1 MTHDPVLVAANV
13 HKTYVLARKPLP
25 ILHGASLSVQP
36 GERVAIIGKSGSGK
50 STLLHILGGLDRPD
64 PGHEASV
71 RILGSDLF
79 KISESRRAKVRARD
93 VGFVFQ
99 SYHLLPEMDI
109 VDNVVLPAMA
119 LGAANAATR
128 ARAEALLKL
137 AGLGERLHHHPRE
150 LSGGE
155 QQRVAIARAMMNA
168 PAVILADEPT
178 GNLDA
183 TTGAHVLD
191 MLFGIACGGDN
202 PDANAAAPALVI
214 VTHCEDIALRCDR
227 ILRLADGLLHP
238 WREGDA

>member
-1 MTHDPVLVAANV
+1 MTSNPVLLASNV
-13 HKTYVLARKPLP
+13 HKTYVLSKKPLH
-25 ILHGASLSVQP
+25 ILRGVSLAVQP
-36 GERVAIIGKSGSGK
+36 GEHVAIVGKSGSGK
-50 STLLHILGGLDRPD
+50 STLLHVLGGLDRPD
-64 PGHEASV
+64 SGHETVV
-71 RILGSDLF
+71 RILGSDLLR
-79 KISESRRAKVRARD
+79 ISESRRAKVRARD

-119 LGAANAATR
+119 LGSTDAASR
-128 ARAEALLKL
+128 ARAVALLEM

-183 TTGAHVLD
+183 ATGAQILD
-191 MLFGIACGGDN
+191 MLFGIARDGA
-202 PDANAAAPALVI
+202 PAESPPALVI
-214 VTHCEDIALRCDR
+214 VTHSEDIARRCDR
-227 ILRLADGLLHP
+227 VLHLAAGVLQ
-238 WREGDA
+238 A

>member
-1 MTHDPVLVAANV
+1 MTRDPVLLAADV
-13 HKTYVLARKPLP
+13 HKTYVLSKKPLS
-25 ILHGASLSVQP
+25 ILRGASLHVLP
-36 GERVAIIGKSGSGK
+36 GEHVAIVGKSGSGK

-64 PGHEASV
+64 PGHETAV
-71 RILGSDLF
+71 RILGSDLLR
-79 KISESRRAKVRARD
+79 ISEARRAKVRAHD

-119 LGAANAATR
+119 LGSADAASR
-128 ARAEALLKL
+128 ARATALLEM

-168 PAVILADEPT
+168 PVVILADEPT

-183 TTGAHVLD
+183 GTGAQILD
-191 MLFGIACGGDN
+191 MLFGIARNGATGQN
-202 PDANAAAPALVI
+202 PPALVI
-214 VTHCEDIALRCDR
+214 VTHSEDIARRCDR
-227 ILRLADGLLHP
+227 ILRLADGALQP
-238 WREGDA
+238 

>member
-1 MTHDPVLVAANV
+1 MTRDPVLLAADV
-13 HKTYVLARKPLP
+13 HKTYVLSKKPLS
-25 ILHGASLSVQP
+25 ILRGASLHVLP
-36 GERVAIIGKSGSGK
+36 GEHVAIVGKSGSGK

-64 PGHEASV
+64 PGHETAV
-71 RILGSDLF
+71 RILGSDLLR
-79 KISESRRAKVRARD
+79 ISEARRAKVRAHD

-119 LGAANAATR
+119 LGSADAASR
-128 ARAEALLKL
+128 ARATALLEM

-183 TTGAHVLD
+183 ATGAQILD
-191 MLFGIACGGDN
+191 MLFGIARDGGR
-202 PDANAAAPALVI
+202 PDAAPALVI
-214 VTHCEDIALRCDR
+214 VTHSEDIARRCDR
-227 ILRLADGLLHP
+227 VLRLADGAL
-238 WREGDA
+238 A